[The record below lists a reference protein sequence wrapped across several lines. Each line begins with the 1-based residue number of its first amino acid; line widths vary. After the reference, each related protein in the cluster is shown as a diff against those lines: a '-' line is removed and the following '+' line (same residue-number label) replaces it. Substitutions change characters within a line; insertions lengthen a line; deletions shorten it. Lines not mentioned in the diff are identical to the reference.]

1 MKDLNGPWTVTTGH
15 PAAGE
20 HEGHAL
26 GIVAGQDDEPIS
38 NDTVEVH
45 MRYASCSCGWSG
57 QLRTA
62 PGAREQRLR
71 TRRYRAQTREVL
83 RPEWDAHVAQWL
95 PEPLS
100 APDPTE
106 DTPATPPEPQGASE
120 SPQRRRPS
128 KRTKRTKPVESVA
141 EPEAAAVVVVE
152 DQAVPESD
160 PGSRLVEAA
169 AVAGTAAAAARR
181 ANDALTDAVREARQ
195 AGISWAK
202 IGAAASMSRQA
213 AHERWRVL

>member
-1 MKDLNGPWTVTTGH
+1 MAPVKDLSGPWNVTTTH

-45 MRYASCSCGWSG
+45 VRYASCSCGWSG

-62 PGAREQRLR
+62 PGAREQPLR

-83 RPEWDAHVAQWL
+83 RPEWDAHVGQWL

-100 APDPTE
+100 ARTQPK
-106 DTPATPPEPQGASE
+106 TPPAAPPEPQGASE
-120 SPQRRRPS
+120 RPQRRRPS
-128 KRTKRTKPVESVA
+128 KRAKPVEPTA
-141 EPEAAAVVVVE
+141 APEAAAVVVE
-152 DQAVPESD
+152 DQAVPEPD
-160 PGSRLVEAA
+160 PGARLVEAA

-202 IGAAASMSRQA
+202 IGAATSMSRQA

>member
-1 MKDLNGPWTVTTGH
+1 MAPVKDLSGPWNVTTTH

-45 MRYASCSCGWSG
+45 VRYASCSCGWSG

-62 PGAREQRLR
+62 PVPASSSADPPVPGSDPGG
-71 TRRYRAQTREVL
+71 L
-83 RPEWDAHVAQWL
+83 RPEWDAHVGQWL

-100 APDPTE
+100 ARTQPK
-106 DTPATPPEPQGASE
+106 TPRRPPEPQGASE
-120 SPQRRRPS
+120 RPQRRRPS
-128 KRTKRTKPVESVA
+128 KRAKPVEPTA
-141 EPEAAAVVVVE
+141 APEAAAVVVE
-152 DQAVPESD
+152 DQAVPEPD
-160 PGSRLVEAA
+160 PGARLVEAA

-181 ANDALTDAVREARQ
+181 ANDALTDAVREA
-195 AGISWAK
+195 AK
-202 IGAAASMSRQA
+202 PGSPGPRSAPPR
-213 AHERWRVL
+213 R

>member
-141 EPEAAAVVVVE
+141 EPEAAAVVVE

-202 IGAAASMSRQA
+202 IGAATSMSRQA

>member
-1 MKDLNGPWTVTTGH
+1 MAPVKDLSGPWNVTTTH

-45 MRYASCSCGWSG
+45 VRYASCSCGWSG

-62 PGAREQRLR
+62 PGAREQPLR

-83 RPEWDAHVAQWL
+83 RPEWDAHVGQWL

-106 DTPATPPEPQGASE
+106 DTPAAPPEPQGASE
-120 SPQRRRPS
+120 RPQRRRAEQGAPS
-128 KRTKRTKPVESVA
+128 RSSRRPRRKPRPSSSRTRRWPSPT
-141 EPEAAAVVVVE
+141 PE
-152 DQAVPESD
+152 
-160 PGSRLVEAA
+160 LV
-169 AVAGTAAAAARR
+169 
-181 ANDALTDAVREARQ
+181 
-195 AGISWAK
+195 
-202 IGAAASMSRQA
+202 
-213 AHERWRVL
+213 